1 MVFQGPPQI
10 QEEPGNP
17 PLTPESLPALSANG
31 SGREWDD
38 AAAAVGDHFQGAIQ
52 DCIEQSEEKTNTA
65 VSDSKKALQ
74 NANYLLTTVAVGVL
88 QQPTAPEKIM
98 AAIQGAK
105 SSCKGEET
113 FINIHR
119 LPCELSSLHRLR
131 MHTKSVLQAAL
142 PPDVSGSWM
151 VGSPLPAFASCA
163 ACSCTAT
170 CFACRA
176 YFLVWSWVFLIS
188 RPCFCLTEIICSC
201 QALDPMAAGGVYEGI
216 KTAG

>member
-10 QEEPGNP
+10 QGEPGNP

-38 AAAAVGDHFQGAIQ
+38 TAAAVGDHFQGAIQ

-131 MHTKSVLQAAL
+131 MHTKSVLQAVL
-142 PPDVSGSWM
+142 PQMFPV
-151 VGSPLPAFASCA
+151 VGWWAAHCLPLPAVQPAPA
-163 ACSCTAT
+163 LPHVLPAEH
-170 CFACRA
+170 
-176 YFLVWSWVFLIS
+176 IS
-188 RPCFCLTEIICSC
+188 SS
-201 QALDPMAAGGVYEGI
+201 GVGFS
-216 KTAG
+216 

>member
-10 QEEPGNP
+10 QGEPGNP

-52 DCIEQSEEKTNTA
+52 DCIEQSELKTNTA

-74 NANYLLTTVAVGVL
+74 NANYLLTTAAVGVL
-88 QQPTAPEKIM
+88 QQLTAPGKIM

-131 MHTKSVLQAAL
+131 MHTKSVLQAVL
-142 PPDVSGSWM
+142 PQMFPV
-151 VGSPLPAFASCA
+151 VGWWAAHCLPLPAVQPAPA
-163 ACSCTAT
+163 LPHVLPAEH
-170 CFACRA
+170 
-176 YFLVWSWVFLIS
+176 IS
-188 RPCFCLTEIICSC
+188 SS
-201 QALDPMAAGGVYEGI
+201 GVGFS
-216 KTAG
+216 